1 MPIPKPKAGESQK
14 EFVQRCMEDNTMQ
27 SEYDQD
33 QRLAICYNQFIE
45 ASKVKD
51 ETNWNTWYNI
61 RKYKW

>member
-51 ETNWNTWYNI
+51 ETN
-61 RKYKW
+61 